1 MGRYKTKLQA
11 IQEANKNLLKE
22 QYDEFEE
29 ARTRAWALQDKR
41 DQDKKDFDKDGDVD
55 ELDEIQKE
63 LHRAITTWFGG
74 RMTEWISHHKDEYG
88 GVSQGIMKDEEL
100 ISKKIEQ
107 IIGDV
112 FAGINLL
119 GGGRNSP
126 YRGDRY

>member
-11 IQEANKNLLKE
+11 IQEANKHILKE
-22 QYDEFEE
+22 QNDEEIPG
-29 ARTRAWALQDKR
+29 
-41 DQDKKDFDKDGDVD
+41 DFDKDGDVD
-55 ELDEIQKE
+55 ESDEIQKE

-74 RMTEWISHHKDEYG
+74 RMAHWVNNERYTG
-88 GVSQGIMKDEEL
+88 MSQVIMKDEAQ

-112 FAGINLL
+112 FAGTNLL
-119 GGGRNSP
+119 GGARNSP